1 MAFSGGGSTALPP
14 HTHDSSIL
22 QDGGN
27 LNFLNV
33 TQSNMS
39 AGSLTFSD
47 GNHLQELGIGAA
59 DDVLMVSGGG
69 VPAWTSHG
77 DYPVV
82 KLLASYTVTAPGVS
96 NVNLTITPAIDLETD
111 YSEII
116 VITNLYTTI
125 TVGGYGDV
133 YMNPNGWGGTFTNPY
148 GYSITPTP
156 AITAQV
162 VAATNRHVLANP
174 AMTTTNSSL
183 YCETH
188 FALSKSATTTETIYL
203 RTDSIGDQNISE
215 HWNSSTDLGT
225 TTLSSVQVASSG
237 AWGIGSNFAI
247 YGLKYN

>member
-1 MAFSGGGSTALPP
+1 MGFSGGGSNVLKP
-14 HTHDSSIL
+14 HTHDSTIL

-27 LNFLNV
+27 LNFQNI

-39 AGSLTFSD
+39 NGSLTYSD

-59 DDVLMVSGGG
+59 DDLLTVSGG
-69 VPAWTSHG
+69 VPTWSSHG

-82 KLLASYTVTAPGVS
+82 KLLASYTVTGGGVS
-96 NVNLTITPAIDLETD
+96 NVNLAITPAIDLETD

-116 VITNLYTTI
+116 VITNLYTTSS
-125 TVGGYGDV
+125 VGGYGDV

-162 VAATNRHVLANP
+162 IAATNRHALANP
-174 AMTTTNSSL
+174 AMTTINSSL

-188 FALSKSATTTETIYL
+188 FALAKSATTTETIYL
-203 RTDSIGDQNISE
+203 RTDSIADQNISE
-215 HWNSSTDLGT
+215 HWQNSTDLGT

-237 AWGIGSNFAI
+237 TWGLGSNFAI